1 LTHII
6 ADKEDRQKRIN
17 KAVNKKLEYK
27 IKMEKFK
34 TLGVSEELLKKLG
47 ELNFHNPTEIQEKS
61 IPLVIEGKDVIAGAA
76 TGSGK
81 TLAFGAGIIKQ
92 CDRDFGIQALVLV
105 PTRELAEQVALNL
118 KKFSEHK
125 KLKVTAIYGGVSIN
139 PQIEELEDTQIV
151 VGTPGRIL
159 DHLQRKTINLQLVKV
174 LVLDEADRML
184 DMGFIDDVEKIIQA
198 CPKNRQTLLFSATI
212 QGRIG
217 DIAEKYMNNPTQ
229 VFAEEKVDPTKLEQV
244 FYDVEDNQ
252 KFSLLVHL
260 LKQDHS
266 GLVMVFCNTQK
277 NTDFVAKNLRL
288 NGIHALAIHGGYS
301 QNKRSQTME
310 KFHDQDF
317 QVLICTDV
325 AARGLD
331 IKGISHVYNY
341 DAPNEEN
348 QYVHRIGRTA
358 RAGKE
363 GKAINILGSR
373 DYENFARVKRQNPN
387 IQRQETPE
395 FKRAEI
401 GFKPD
406 AGRGFRGRDRGGR
419 RFGNNGGRFSHG
431 NRSFHRRS
439 NSHSGS
445 GGFRGRRDDRRDDR
459 RGDSRH
465 GNRHSSF
472 RRDDRRSFRHNRH
485 ERHSRF

>member
-1 LTHII
+1 
-6 ADKEDRQKRIN
+6 
-17 KAVNKKLEYK
+17 
-27 IKMEKFK
+27 
-34 TLGVSEELLKKLG
+34 
-47 ELNFHNPTEIQEKS
+47 
-61 IPLVIEGKDVIAGAA
+61 
-76 TGSGK
+76 
-81 TLAFGAGIIKQ
+81 
-92 CDRDFGIQALVLV
+92 
-105 PTRELAEQVALNL
+105 
-118 KKFSEHK
+118 
-125 KLKVTAIYGGVSIN
+125 
-139 PQIEELEDTQIV
+139 
-151 VGTPGRIL
+151 
-159 DHLQRKTINLQLVKV
+159 

-184 DMGFIDDVEKIIQA
+184 DMGFIDDVEKIIEA
-198 CPKNRQTLLFSATI
+198 CPRNRQTLLFSATI
-212 QGRIG
+212 QGRVG
-217 DIAEKYMNNPTQ
+217 DIAERYMNNPVS
-229 VFAEEKVDPTKLEQV
+229 VFAEEKVDPSKLEQV

-266 GLVMVFCNTQK
+266 GLVMVFCNTQR

-363 GKAINILGSR
+363 GKAISILGSR

-401 GFKPD
+401 GFKPESHS
-406 AGRGFRGRDRGGR
+406 RGFRSNRDGGR
-419 RFGNNGGRFSHG
+419 RQGRFG
-431 NRSFHRRS
+431 RSFHGR
-439 NSHSGS
+439 SHSHS
-445 GGFRGRRDDRRDDR
+445 NNFRGRRDDRGSRRDNHSRHSHGSYRREDR
-459 RGDSRH
+459 RGDRRDF
-465 GNRHSSF
+465 RHS
-472 RRDDRRSFRHNRH
+472 RH
-485 ERHSRF
+485 ERHNRF